1 MFWASVGTYL
11 SGPIEAA
18 VETRESAG
26 ADWFLDVIYEDEE
39 EEDTDALAFG
49 GKLTVDCG
57 RASTP
62 VCRPVAGADK
72 MLSFK
77 DAYGTPHRG
86 TLFRALNMYLGS
98 QRLRTLWEGG
108 TYIVSI
114 RRPPR
119 SSYYVLRAYADVT
132 ANLDVA
138 SSCNYSGQDP
148 PQLSAWVA
156 ESTKSYSPKIVLS
169 RADCIFSPV

>member
-1 MFWASVGTYL
+1 MSKIQKAPIGEKEGTYL

-98 QRLRTLWEGG
+98 QRLRTLWEG
-108 TYIVSI
+108 
-114 RRPPR
+114 
-119 SSYYVLRAYADVT
+119 DVT